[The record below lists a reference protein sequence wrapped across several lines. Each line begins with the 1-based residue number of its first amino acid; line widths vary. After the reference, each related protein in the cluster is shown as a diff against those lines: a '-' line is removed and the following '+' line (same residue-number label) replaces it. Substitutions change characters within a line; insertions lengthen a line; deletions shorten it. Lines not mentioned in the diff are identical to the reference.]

1 MLRFNID
8 AWNAYAPGLE
18 DCDAWQA
25 WLNTPFVP
33 DDSVKPAV
41 MKAIPAMLRRR
52 FTPLGK
58 VAMGAALPLLTEMT
72 SVASVFASR
81 HGDTP
86 LTLELLKGIGQDD
99 PMSPTAF
106 SLAVHNAVGG
116 LYSIA
121 RKDKSAINAI
131 AASEGLVVQ
140 ALLEAACLLQ
150 EHSQVLCVI
159 YDVVLPELYRPYC
172 NGPEFPHAL
181 ALMIS
186 SDGDN
191 AFELQQLPATGDG
204 DDGSQGILRMISLLS
219 GCSDEFDSVVRGSRW
234 QLNPVKV

>member
-8 AWNAYAPGLE
+8 AWNAYAPDLE
-18 DCDAWQA
+18 SRDAWQA
-25 WLNTPFVP
+25 WLASPFTPDGP
-33 DDSVKPAV
+33 VKPAV
-41 MKAIPAMLRRR
+41 MKTVPAMLRRR

-58 VAMGAALPLLTEMT
+58 VAMGAALPLLSDTD

-86 LTLELLKGIGQDD
+86 LTLELLQGIGQAD

-121 RKDKSAINAI
+121 CKDKSAINAI

-140 ALLEAACLLQ
+140 ALLEAVCQLQ
-150 EHSQVLCVI
+150 VHRRVLCVI
-159 YDVVLPELYRPYC
+159 YDVVLPELYQPYSQ
-172 NGPEFPHAL
+172 GPDFPHAL

-186 SDGDN
+186 RDGDN
-191 AFELQQLPATGDG
+191 GFVLQQRPGVTDAVESGQDIP
-204 DDGSQGILRMISLLS
+204 DMIALLCGNADRLS
-219 GCSDEFDSVVRGSRW
+219 CSVRGAHW
-234 QLNPVKV
+234 LLNRVTR